1 MCVKQKLVVVGGGF
15 AGIYLVKHIDRR
27 LYDVVLIDS
36 NNYHSFST
44 PILSDCIGGP
54 RPGKHSFPV
63 PQRDAQTQTSARIP
77 FWRSKKHRYGQ
88 KDCHNPIRD
97 YII

>member
-36 NNYHSFST
+36 NNYHSFPPLFYQIASASST
-44 PILSDCIGGP
+44 
-54 RPGKHSFPV
+54 R
-63 PQRDAQTQTSARIP
+63 QA
-77 FWRSKKHRYGQ
+77 
-88 KDCHNPIRD
+88 
-97 YII
+97 